1 MKRWAH
7 VYKRRRQIMM
17 AGFALVVAVFG
28 WGILDI
34 LVTRFDTGEMFPP
47 YSSYRND
54 PLGTKAL
61 FASLARLPG
70 MEVNRYT
77 DPLKSIADAPAE
89 QTVILIGVN
98 TQQPKLAPRAF
109 ADVVDEVANKGGR
122 IVLTFAP
129 SEIDF
134 LTENYAQMGLP
145 GSSSKDDAEDD
156 EPDKPAAELKEPVV
170 SIKDRWGIE
179 LIYEPL
185 RFDGDGGLIT
195 QDANLASRDDLPE
208 TMEWHNGLQFALNDA
223 AWRTVYE
230 CRDEVVVAERA
241 LGEGSLV
248 FVGDSYYLTNEG
260 LAVNRQAE
268 FIAWLIGDNSYVQF
282 DEEHLGMLQQPGT
295 AALIRRYGL
304 ESLFAGFIVLA
315 ILFAWRA
322 SSSIA
327 PRYSDTLPA
336 NAGELE
342 LGRDAHSG
350 FANLVQRSTPRD
362 QVVAE
367 CVIQWRHSVL
377 PGLGRADANEIGEAL
392 NRAVVANR
400 TAGPV
405 DTYRAVLDQLQ
416 ERNVHTA
423 YDRKP

>member
-1 MKRWAH
+1 
-7 VYKRRRQIMM
+7 M

-61 FASLARLPG
+61 FASLDRLPG
-70 MEVNRYT
+70 MEVDRYI
-77 DPLKSIADAPAE
+77 DPLRSLADAPSE
-89 QTVILIGVN
+89 QTVLLIGVN
-98 TQQPKLAPRAF
+98 TQQPKFAPRAF
-109 ADVVDEVANKGGR
+109 ADAVDEVANKGGR
-122 IVLTFAP
+122 IVLAFAP
-129 SEIDF
+129 SEADF
-134 LTENYAQMGLP
+134 L
-145 GSSSKDDAEDD
+145 AEEMARVGVPCRRSREAD
-156 EPDKPAAELKEPVV
+156 EEDEAKKRAAELAEPVV
-170 SIKDRWGIE
+170 SINDRWGIE
-179 LIYEPL
+179 LQYEPL

-195 QDANLASRDDLPE
+195 QDAILASRDELPE
-208 TMEWHNGLQFALNDA
+208 VMEWHNGLQFTLNDA

-230 CRDEVVVAERA
+230 CRDEVVVAERP

-260 LAVNRQAE
+260 LAGSRQAE
-268 FIAWLIGDNSYVQF
+268 FIAWLMGGNSYIQF
-282 DEEHLGMLQQPGT
+282 DEEHLGMLQHPGT

-315 ILFAWRA
+315 MLFAWRA
-322 SSSIA
+322 GSSIA

-336 NAGELE
+336 NAGDLE
-342 LGRDAHSG
+342 RGRDAHSG
-350 FANLVQRSTPRD
+350 FANLVQRSTPPD

-377 PGLGRADANEIGEAL
+377 PGLGRSDAKEIADAL
-392 NRAVVANR
+392 HQAVEANR
-400 TAGPV
+400 TSAPV

-423 YDRKP
+423 YDRKS